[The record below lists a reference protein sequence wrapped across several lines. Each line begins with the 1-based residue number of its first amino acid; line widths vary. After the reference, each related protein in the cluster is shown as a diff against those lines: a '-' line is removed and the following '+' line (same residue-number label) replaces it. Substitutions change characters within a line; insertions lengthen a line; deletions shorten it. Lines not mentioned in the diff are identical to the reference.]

1 MVAMDVTAVVNL
13 HREGERAIPSI
24 VSAWRAIERAETE
37 GISSELWLVLDDA
50 DPETLTVARR
60 WEDRGAHILETA
72 VTDLGSA
79 RNEAIRAATTEWIAF
94 LDADD
99 LWGEDWLLLAH
110 KAATNYGRDGATVDR
125 SIDVWHP
132 LVNVIFGDHHSLLH
146 HIDSTDPRFRF
157 SRFRLHNAWTAL
169 CFARRE
175 DLLALPYPRNN
186 LEFGF
191 GFEDWSWNEAVLR
204 RGGRHHVVA
213 DTCHFIQRTDAP
225 SLLGQSQSALRT
237 RYPLRSTFD
246 MSMVDSEPLW
256 PEVSSVPPDLD
267 STHILSTVDLS
278 DRIFEQVR
286 LAATIAPSAAETVS
300 PGGYP
305 RELLQNFNTHVT
317 NAQLALEQVS
327 EELSSDGDASLAAV
341 LDRCQLLLGLD
352 EPDRAK
358 VIAEIMLDEIPS
370 ARDVG
375 RSELIDATIAIYPQL
390 RS

>member
-1 MVAMDVTAVVNL
+1 MTIDIAAVVNL

-24 VSAWRAIERAETE
+24 VSAWRAIERAETQ
-37 GISSELWLVLDDA
+37 GVSCELWLVLDKP
-50 DPETLTVARR
+50 DPETLTVARK

-72 VTDLGSA
+72 VADLGSA
-79 RNEAIRAATTEWIAF
+79 RNAAIRAATTEWIAF

-99 LWGEDWLLLAH
+99 LWGVDWLLLAH
-110 KAATNYGRDGATVDR
+110 TAATNYPQGGATEGR

-146 HIDSTDPRFRF
+146 HIDSTDSRFRF

-175 DLLALPYPRNN
+175 DLLELPYPRNN
-186 LEFGF
+186 LEAGF

-213 DTCHFIQRTDAP
+213 DTCHFIHRTDAP
-225 SLLGQSQSALRT
+225 SLLGQSQNALRT
-237 RYPLRSTFD
+237 RYPLTSTSD
-246 MSMVDSEPLW
+246 LPMVDSEPLW
-256 PEVSSVPPDLD
+256 PEVSSVVPNLD
-267 STHILSTVDLS
+267 STHVLATVGLS
-278 DRIFEQVR
+278 DRVLEQVR

-300 PGGYP
+300 PSGYP

-317 NAQLALEQVS
+317 NAQLALEQA
-327 EELSSDGDASLAAV
+327 SDVLRSDSDASLAAV

-352 EPDRAK
+352 QHDRAR
-358 VIAEIMLDEIPS
+358 VIAEIMLNEMPS
-370 ARDVG
+370 ARERG
-375 RSELIDATIAIYPQL
+375 RSELIEATIDIYPQL
-390 RS
+390 RA